1 MATKLVIETVGE
13 GACFIL
19 KRTNAETGKVSDAE
33 TLHSEKPIDDQA
45 IGKVLFADFKAAP
58 SRRIAWLSMLAQVFK
73 NPKLDGY
80 KGKGNRKTGKLA
92 KEIKAA
98 IREAEGEY
106 LRGLVKA
113 GHVKL
118 KAGDNPEQVFQEF
131 ATAIRE
137 DKNYSNAKNHVTRY
151 FAFVGAYNATQSG
164 YLVPVPV
171 MQEQVK
177 AVLEVPDADN
187 TVSGMLD
194 AIKVAMDKSTIA
206 SDDAIDSLARA
217 KALVITLEGIV
228 QHYAEMRTAV
238 GSGIGAAADAA
249 VAKAKT
255 AETEDALM

>member
-1 MATKLVIETVGE
+1 MTIKMVIETVGE

-33 TLHSEKPIDDQA
+33 TLHSEKPIDDKA

-58 SRRIAWLSMLAQVFK
+58 SRRVAWLSMLAQVFK

-80 KGKGNRKTGKLA
+80 KGKGDRKTGKLA

-113 GHVKL
+113 GFVKL
-118 KAGDNPEQVFQEF
+118 KASDNPEQTFQEF
-131 ATAIRE
+131 ATSIRE

-177 AVLEVPDADN
+177 AVLEVPEADN
-187 TVSGMLD
+187 SVAGMLD
-194 AIKVAMDKSTIA
+194 AIKAHMDKGTIDSA
-206 SDDAIDSLARA
+206 DAVDSLARA
-217 KALVITLEGIV
+217 KMLVATLEGIV
-228 QHYAEMRTAV
+228 QHYAELRTNAGTNV
-238 GSGIGAAADAA
+238 GAAASAA
-249 VAKAKT
+249 IDKAKA
-255 AETEDALM
+255 EPEPALM

>member
-1 MATKLVIETVGE
+1 MATKMVIETVGE

-58 SRRIAWLSMLAQVFK
+58 SRRVAWLSMLAQVFK

-80 KGKGNRKTGKLA
+80 KGKGDRKTGKLA

-106 LRGLVKA
+106 LRTLVKA

-118 KAGDNPEQVFQEF
+118 KAGDNPEQTFQEF
-131 ATAIRE
+131 ATSIRE

-164 YLVPVPV
+164 FLVPVPV

-177 AVLEVPDADN
+177 AVLEVPEADN
-187 TVSGMLD
+187 SVAGMLD
-194 AIKVAMDKSTIA
+194 AIKAHMDKGTID
-206 SDDAIDSLARA
+206 SNDAIDSLARA
-217 KALVITLEGIV
+217 KMLVATLDGIV
-228 QHYAEMRTAV
+228 QHYAELRTNAGTSV
-238 GSGIGAAADAA
+238 GAAASAA
-249 VAKAKT
+249 IDKAKA
-255 AETEDALM
+255 EPEPSLM